1 MSSPRPAI
9 GTAAVRP
16 DVGRVGAHE
25 HPRTVRRVTK
35 ATGLISTAA
44 LERMHQDLRWYR
56 TLSAERRSWIGL
68 IVKAGIDNFAAWLND
83 PERGARLPIE
93 VFSAAPPEM
102 TRAVTLQQTVELVRL
117 TVDVLEGRVEDL
129 AAPGEA
135 DWLRTALLRYSREL
149 AFAAAQIYAQAA
161 ESRGAWDAR
170 LEAAVVDAILRGE
183 PDEALHSRA
192 SALGWA
198 RPGSVAVVVGNT
210 TEHDPAVVAKAVH
223 RIGRHA
229 DIDVLVGVQGRRLV
243 VVVGG
248 TDDPRKAATAVAA
261 AFGEGPVVV
270 GPPVPDLASATRS
283 AAAALAGLRAAP
295 AWPAAPRPVDA
306 DDLLAERAIVGD
318 PLAKRQLIE
327 EIYRPLVA
335 AGPAVL
341 ETIATFLEQAS
352 SLEATA
358 RLLFVHPNTVRYR
371 LRRVV
376 EITGVLPTSSRS
388 AFTLRIALTLG
399 RLESAESAL

>member
-1 MSSPRPAI
+1 M
-9 GTAAVRP
+9 TH
-16 DVGRVGAHE
+16 D

-44 LERMHQDLRWYR
+44 LDRMHRDLVWYR
-56 TLSAERRSWIGL
+56 TLPPEQRSWIGL
-68 IVKAGIDNFAAWLND
+68 IVQTGVENFTAWLND

-102 TRAVTLQQTVELVRL
+102 TRAVSLQQTVELVRL
-117 TVDVLEGRVEDL
+117 TVDVLEGRVEEL

-183 PDEALHSRA
+183 PDEALHSRV
-192 SALGWA
+192 SALGWT
-198 RPGSVAVVVGNT
+198 RPGPVAVIVGST
-210 TEHDPAVVAKAVH
+210 TEHDPAVMAKAVH
-223 RIGRHA
+223 RIARHA
-229 DIDVLVGVQGRRLV
+229 EIDVLVGVQGERLV

-248 TDDPRKAATAVAA
+248 LADVRPAGVALAA
-261 AFGEGPVVV
+261 AFGPGPVVV
-270 GPPVPDLASATRS
+270 GPAVPELASATRS
-283 AAAALAGLRAAP
+283 AAAALAGLRAAA
-295 AWPAAPRPVDA
+295 AWPEAPRPVEA
-306 DDLLAERAIVGD
+306 DDLLAERAIIGD
-318 PLAKRQLIE
+318 TLAKRQLIE

-341 ETIATFLEQAS
+341 DTVAAFLEQTG

-376 EITGVLPTSSRS
+376 EVTGALPTSSRS
-388 AFTLRIALTLG
+388 AFTLRVALTLG
-399 RLESAESAL
+399 RLEPAEPTL

>member
-1 MSSPRPAI
+1 M
-9 GTAAVRP
+9 TH
-16 DVGRVGAHE
+16 D

-44 LERMHQDLRWYR
+44 LDRMHRDLDWYR
-56 TLSAERRSWIGL
+56 TLPPDQRSWIGL
-68 IVKAGIDNFAAWLND
+68 IVQGGVENFTAWLD
-83 PERGARLPIE
+83 EPDRGARLPVE

-102 TRAVTLQQTVELVRL
+102 TRAVSLQQTVQLVRL
-117 TVDVLEGRVEDL
+117 TVDVLEGRVEEL

-135 DWLRTALLRYSREL
+135 DWLRTALLHYSREL

-183 PDEALHSRA
+183 PDEALHSRV
-192 SALGWA
+192 SALGWT
-198 RPGSVAVVVGNT
+198 RPGPVAVIVGRT
-210 TEHDPAVVAKAVH
+210 TEHDPAVMAKAVH
-223 RIGRHA
+223 RIGRHS
-229 DIDVLVGVQGRRLV
+229 DLDVLVGVQGVRLV

-248 TDDPRKAATAVAA
+248 VEDPAPAGHALEA
-261 AFGEGPVVV
+261 AFGPGPVVI
-270 GPPVPDLASATRS
+270 GPAVPELASATRS

-295 AWPAAPRPVDA
+295 AWPDAPRPVAA
-306 DDLLAERAIVGD
+306 DDLLAERAIIGD
-318 PLAKRQLIE
+318 TLAKRALIE
-327 EIYRPLVA
+327 DIYRPLVA

-341 ETIATFLEQAS
+341 DTVATFLEQAG

-371 LRRVV
+371 LRRV
-376 EITGVLPTSSRS
+376 IDLTGALPTSSRS
-388 AFTLRIALTLG
+388 AFTLRVALTLG
-399 RLESAESAL
+399 RLEATDPDL